1 MGAPIFKIL
10 THSSMR
16 LHISFREKI
25 FMFNQLITFL
35 FIEYLNEYENLF
47 EESKNLCHANDA
59 DFRRLMEV
67 LLKFRMEKGHYNKDC
82 LEINKL
88 ILTNSYE
95 YLPML
100 NTAMKE
106 LTVAML
112 CNVLNM
118 YEEAEFHINKAG
130 LLILLYLFKL
140 FYTFKISLAVFFLQK
155 ICTNSLLAVITRL

>member
-1 MGAPIFKIL
+1 
-10 THSSMR
+10 
-16 LHISFREKI
+16 
-25 FMFNQLITFL
+25 
-35 FIEYLNEYENLF
+35 
-47 EESKNLCHANDA
+47 
-59 DFRRLMEV
+59 MEV

-130 LLILLYLFKL
+130 LLVLLYLFKL
-140 FYTFKISLAVFFLQK
+140 FYTDLKFHWLWFFCRKYVQTH
-155 ICTNSLLAVITRL
+155 CWQ

>member
-1 MGAPIFKIL
+1 MIRQYDIFSYPL
-10 THSSMR
+10 
-16 LHISFREKI
+16 
-25 FMFNQLITFL
+25 
-35 FIEYLNEYENLF
+35 EYLNNYENLF

-67 LLKFRMEKGHYNKDC
+67 LLKFRMENGHFNKGC

-88 ILTNSYE
+88 ILTNSYA

-112 CNVLNM
+112 CNVLNK
-118 YEEAEFHINKAG
+118 YEEAELHINKAG
-130 LLILLYLFKL
+130 
-140 FYTFKISLAVFFLQK
+140 
-155 ICTNSLLAVITRL
+155 